1 MKPITESLIVNVSPN
16 PFISNFK
23 VSVLSTQIED
33 SSLNLYNV
41 YGQAIQRN
49 VFSLQTGINEIDMN
63 GEDLPSGLYYL
74 HYRTMVSRIFIIIRL
89 VKN

>member
-1 MKPITESLIVNVSPN
+1 MNQTTESLIVNVSPN

-23 VSVLSTQIED
+23 VSVLSALEEE

-49 VFSLQTGINEIDMN
+49 AYNLREGINEIDMN
-63 GEDLPSGLYYL
+63 AEDLPSGLYYL
-74 HYRTMVSRIFIIIRL
+74 HYRTLVSRIFIIIRL

>member
-1 MKPITESLIVNVSPN
+1 MNSTTESLIVNVSPN
-16 PFISNFK
+16 PFINNFK
-23 VSVLSTQIED
+23 VSVLSAQEEE

-49 VFSLQTGINEIDMN
+49 ALNLQTGINEIDMN
-63 GEDLPSGLYYL
+63 GEELPSGLYYL
-74 HYRTMVSRIFIIIRL
+74 HYRTVVSRIFIIIRL

>member
-1 MKPITESLIVNVSPN
+1 MNPTTESLIVNVSPN

-23 VSVLSTQIED
+23 VSVLSTQEED

-41 YGQAIQRN
+41 HGQAMQRTA
-49 VFSLQTGINEIDMN
+49 LTLRTGINEIDMN
-63 GEDLPSGLYYL
+63 GEELPSGFYYL
-74 HYRTMVSRIFIIIRL
+74 HYRTVVSRIFIIIRL

>member
-1 MKPITESLIVNVSPN
+1 MNPTTESLIVNVSPN

-23 VSVLSTQIED
+23 VSVLSAQEED
-33 SSLNLYNV
+33 SSLNIYNV

-49 VFSLQTGINEIDMN
+49 AFSLRTGINEIDMN
-63 GEDLPSGLYYL
+63 GEELPSGLYYL
-74 HYRTMVSRIFIIIRL
+74 HYRTLVSRIFIIIRL